1 MTTPPPA
8 PDPAPADRGV
18 RAVLRRRPATWL
30 VVTAVDCLGAGAAI
44 GQGDTVPKADLDKA
58 EARVAT
64 LDSRLTAAQR
74 RLDDSTRENTALRG
88 ERDAAA
94 DRAAK
99 AVADAKRITAR
110 GKVPNFSGRRVD
122 GIRESQTVQDF
133 EWQVTQTSRISG
145 AVPGTVIKQDPAP
158 GRTLDRGATVRLTVA
173 KKAPP
178 KPKQWVTTYS
188 TSGSGAKRT
197 GEFSIPSGQK
207 VRVRYSFG
215 GDTND
220 TLQLKEPEEGDDSF
234 GDLIVNEIGV
244 YSGTSRLYGKSGTY
258 YLDVDGGS
266 WTIEVQVF
274 KRP

>member
-1 MTTPPPA
+1 MSTPVQSQ
-8 PDPAPADRGV
+8 PDGGV
-18 RAVLRRRPATWL
+18 RGFLRRRPITWL
-30 VVTAVDCLGAGAAI
+30 LVTAVIALVAGAAI
-44 GQGDTVPKADLDKA
+44 GQGGTVPQKDLDQAKA
-58 EARVAT
+58 QVLSLRQDRDAT
-64 LDSRLTAAQR
+64 QR
-74 RLDDSTRENTALRG
+74 KLDDSTRQNQTLST
-88 ERDAAA
+88 ERDDAA

-99 AVADAKRITAR
+99 AVADAKRITAK

-122 GIRESQTVQDF
+122 GIRESQIVQDF
-133 EWQVTQTSRISG
+133 EWKVTQSSTVS
-145 AVPGTVIKQDPAP
+145 AAEPGTVIKQDPPP
-158 GRTLDRGATVRLTVA
+158 GRSLDRGASVRLTVA

-188 TSGSGAKRT
+188 TSGRGAKRT
-197 GEFSIPSGQK
+197 DEFSIPSGEK

-244 YSGTSRLYGKSGTY
+244 HAGTSRLYGKSGTY

>member
-1 MTTPPPA
+1 MTSPEPQ
-8 PDPAPADRGV
+8 DGGV
-18 RAVLRRRPATWL
+18 RGLLRRRPITWL
-30 VVTAVDCLGAGAAI
+30 VVAAFVALIAGAGI
-44 GQGDTVPKADLDKA
+44 GQSGGVPQADLDQAKEESTA
-58 EARVAT
+58 LRQKLAAT
-64 LDSRLTAAQR
+64 ERE
-74 RLDDSTRENTALRG
+74 LDDSARQVEALTS
-88 ERDAAA
+88 ERDEAT
-94 DRAAK
+94 DRAAT
-99 AVADAKRITAR
+99 AVADAKRMTAK

-122 GIRESQTVQDF
+122 GIRDSQIVEDF
-133 EWQVTQTSRISG
+133 EWQVTQTSAISG
-145 AVPGTVIKQDPAP
+145 AEPGTVIKQDPQP
-158 GRTLDRGATVRLTVA
+158 GRSLDRGATVRLTVA

-188 TSGSGAKRT
+188 TSGAGAKRT
-197 GEFSIPSGQK
+197 GEFSIPSDEK

-215 GDTND
+215 GDVND

-244 YSGTSRLYGKSGTY
+244 FSGTSRLYGKSGTY